1 MSEMEFCSK
10 KQGRFP
16 STYKKYVDPL
26 LNVNGII
33 QGKNINIAICLTARK
48 NHINVGL
55 ANQLM
60 VFESNII
67 ENDMCLS
74 NEKYDIKNLQ
84 LSMSDYKFIAQ
95 FNVVSIY
102 GDNVDIILG
111 STWVDTLGT
120 FIFNTRRKFLT
131 FSYKKKKFT
140 LQDATMKSISE
151 APSSEDLKDISE
163 VILPDNQKSI
173 QKLQDRQ
180 EECDKI
186 IIEKDEEICRL
197 RNHNQK
203 LLAKIMKSKEKK
215 RCFQKFKQEN
225 QGLKEKLT
233 EKEEESS
240 CLRNLNQKLLEQ
252 IKSLKERRE
261 NLESKNKDDKSE
273 DKEELLRL
281 KQHNQDLLTQIK
293 RLKHDKKSLQE
304 KLDHKTSIIDE
315 ETMTEPMELKKSL
328 DVKVSILD
336 KGYRTNQPYNSKGG
350 KSS

>member
-1 MSEMEFCSK
+1 MEG
-10 KQGRFP
+10 GRFHH
-16 STYKKYVDPL
+16 TYKKYEDPV

-33 QGKNINIAICLTARK
+33 QGKNINIAICPTARK

-60 VFESNII
+60 VLEPNII
-67 ENDMCLS
+67 ENKTCLFDG
-74 NEKYDIKNLQ
+74 KYEIKNLQ
-84 LSMSDYKFIAQ
+84 LSIDKYKFIGQ
-95 FNVVSIY
+95 FNVVSMY
-102 GDNVDIILG
+102 QDSVDIILG

-120 FIFNTRRKFLT
+120 FMFNTKRKFLT

-186 IIEKDEEICRL
+186 IIEKDEEISRL

-215 RCFQKFKQEN
+215 QVFSKVRTRKSRSQREINRKR
-225 QGLKEKLT
+225 G
-233 EKEEESS
+233 
-240 CLRNLNQKLLEQ
+240 RKLLP
-252 IKSLKERRE
+252 KE
-261 NLESKNKDDKSE
+261 
-273 DKEELLRL
+273 
-281 KQHNQDLLTQIK
+281 
-293 RLKHDKKSLQE
+293 
-304 KLDHKTSIIDE
+304 
-315 ETMTEPMELKKSL
+315 P
-328 DVKVSILD
+328 
-336 KGYRTNQPYNSKGG
+336 
-350 KSS
+350 

>member
-1 MSEMEFCSK
+1 
-10 KQGRFP
+10 
-16 STYKKYVDPL
+16 VDPL
-26 LNVNGII
+26 LKVNGII
-33 QGKNINIAICLTARK
+33 QGKNINIAICPTARK
-48 NHINVGL
+48 NHINVDL

-60 VFESNII
+60 VLEPNII

-84 LSMSDYKFIAQ
+84 LSMGDYKFIAQ

-102 GDNVDIILG
+102 QDSVDIILG

-186 IIEKDEEICRL
+186 IIEKDEEISRL

-215 RCFQKFKQEN
+215 RCFQKFEQEN

-252 IKSLKERRE
+252 IKSLKDERRE

-281 KQHNQDLLTQIK
+281 KRHNQDLLTQIK

-304 KLDHKTSIIDE
+304 KLDHKTSLVDK

-328 DVKVSILD
+328 DVKVQFWIKELI
-336 KGYRTNQPYNSKGG
+336 
-350 KSS
+350 